1 MPTTAR
7 RLVRRDYLEIDVEG
21 ASTDV
26 PELVGVKQPA
36 LLLLNDED
44 HAYAKIR
51 LDERSLAT
59 AISALST
66 FEDSLPRALV
76 WGAAWDMTRDGE
88 MRTRDWTDLVLAN
101 IGRESDAWAVTR
113 IPASTALAVNFY
125 SDPAHR
131 AELRSTWESGL
142 RELFLAAEPGSDHQ
156 LTFVR
161 SYAGAAH
168 SDQALDDL
176 IGLLDGS
183 FTVEGLAVDQD
194 MRWTLIT
201 ALAKAGRFGD
211 AEIDA
216 ELEVDRT
223 ISGKEQA
230 AAARVAQP
238 TPEAKEAGWNA
249 IIDPATPN
257 ETSREIAFSIFRFG
271 QEDVLEPYL
280 EKFLDA
286 AETLIDTIG
295 FHKASAVL
303 EYGFPK
309 PLGSAATL
317 ARLDE
322 WLADNNAPKGAQRY
336 VGEARAE
343 IARALRRRSTTRAE
357 RARSLRHTVANDAG
371 RRRSCRLARGT
382 SGRADACARPRADK
396 RQLGAIPC
404 AQASARRLACHKRQ
418 LGGCACAQA
427 SARQPRRERE
437 QASARRPRERSERRQ
452 SGVQGVLR
460 ARVLGEHRDPALQAA
475 EEAAA
480 GELRR
485 HRQHGQLDLGVG
497 EVAAYVAAR

>member
-1 MPTTAR
+1 
-7 RLVRRDYLEIDVEG
+7 
-21 ASTDV
+21 
-26 PELVGVKQPA
+26 VKQPA

-76 WGAAWDMTRDGE
+76 WGATWDMTRDGE
-88 MRTRDWTDLVLAN
+88 MRTSDWTDLVLAN
-101 IGRESDAWAVTR
+101 IGAETDAWAVTR

-125 SDPAHR
+125 SAPAHR
-131 AELRSTWESGL
+131 ADLRSTWESGL

-156 LTFVR
+156 LTFAR

-168 SDQALDDL
+168 SDVALDDL

-201 ALAKAGRFGD
+201 ALAKSGRFGD

-216 ELEVDRT
+216 ELEVDKT

-238 TPEAKEAGWNA
+238 TAVAKEAGWNA
-249 IIDPATPN
+249 ILDPATPN

-271 QEDVLEPYL
+271 QEDILEPYL
-280 EKFLDA
+280 EKFLA
-286 AETLIDTIG
+286 GAETLIDTIG

-309 PLGSAATL
+309 PLGSPATL
-317 ARLDE
+317 ARLDA

-336 VGEARAE
+336 IGEARAE
-343 IARALRRRSTTRAE
+343 IARALA
-357 RARSLRHTVANDAG
+357 
-371 RRRSCRLARGT
+371 
-382 SGRADACARPRADK
+382 
-396 RQLGAIPC
+396 
-404 AQASARRLACHKRQ
+404 AQ
-418 LGGCACAQA
+418 
-427 SARQPRRERE
+427 
-437 QASARRPRERSERRQ
+437 
-452 SGVQGVLR
+452 
-460 ARVLGEHRDPALQAA
+460 EHDS
-475 EEAAA
+475 
-480 GELRR
+480 
-485 HRQHGQLDLGVG
+485 V
-497 EVAAYVAAR
+497 